1 MAGRFGTEDTYHHEK
16 KRVLASTECL
26 ERVGPRRSWMAA
38 MGASKAKHVP
48 ITSKETVGGILRY
61 ESGYDY
67 FCYWETRVV
76 CGVAIVDSSRRRG
89 LH

>member
-1 MAGRFGTEDTYHHEK
+1 
-16 KRVLASTECL
+16 
-26 ERVGPRRSWMAA
+26 MAA

-61 ESGYDY
+61 ESDYDY
-67 FCYWETRVV
+67 FFYWETKVV